1 MLLCYLCIFRCLI
14 VETSRSRPYRELR
27 ELEKDTAMLVD
38 YKYVDLDT
46 RGDSDTDDYHA
57 VNMYNYKCRLR
68 IKSHKDPQDV
78 EKHGRIVTNYLL
90 KKQEESFLFI
100 ADRSEYYLF
109 SVYDEHERGDKAL
122 QVTIYEGRKNDPRIM
137 SSADSHA
144 KDIHRKIQ
152 AAIDYCKSISNIQR
166 FDIAEDAE
174 FKSYYE
180 MMGKIVFYSVVF
192 KVVAV
197 VSTFFFFNKKIKE
210 FYLSKKIIS
219 E

>member
-1 MLLCYLCIFRCLI
+1 
-14 VETSRSRPYRELR
+14 
-27 ELEKDTAMLVD
+27 
-38 YKYVDLDT
+38 
-46 RGDSDTDDYHA
+46 
-57 VNMYNYKCRLR
+57 
-68 IKSHKDPQDV
+68 
-78 EKHGRIVTNYLL
+78 
-90 KKQEESFLFI
+90 
-100 ADRSEYYLF
+100 
-109 SVYDEHERGDKAL
+109 
-122 QVTIYEGRKNDPRIM
+122 M

>member
-1 MLLCYLCIFRCLI
+1 MLLCHLCMFRCLI
-14 VETSRSRPYRELR
+14 VETSRSKPYRELR

-38 YKYVDLDT
+38 YKYVDLDI
-46 RGDSDTDDYHA
+46 RDSDSDDYNAGH
-57 VNMYNYKCRLR
+57 MYKCRLR
-68 IKSHKDPQDV
+68 IKSHKNPQDV
-78 EKHGRIVTNYLL
+78 ERYGRVVTNYPLV
-90 KKQEESFLFI
+90 KQEESFLFI

-122 QVTIYEGRKNDPRIM
+122 QVAIYEGRKNDPRII

-152 AAIDYCKSISNIQR
+152 AAIDYCKSISNIQK
-166 FDIAEDAE
+166 FDISEDAE
-174 FKSYYE
+174 FKRYYE

-210 FYLSKKIIS
+210 FYLSKKLIS

>member
-1 MLLCYLCIFRCLI
+1 MLLCYLCILRCLI
-14 VETSRSRPYRELR
+14 VETSRSKPYREVR

-46 RGDSDTDDYHA
+46 RDSDTDDYHA
-57 VNMYNYKCRLR
+57 GNKYKCRLR
-68 IKSHKDPQDV
+68 VKSHKDLQDV
-78 EKHGRIVTNYLL
+78 EKHGRVVTNYPLE
-90 KKQEESFLFI
+90 KQEESFLFI

-122 QVTIYEGRKNDPRIM
+122 HVAIYEGKKNDPRII

-174 FKSYYE
+174 FKRYYE
-180 MMGKIVFYSVVF
+180 MMGKIVFYSVLF
-192 KVVAV
+192 KILAV

-210 FYLSKKIIS
+210 FYLSKKLIS